1 MWKSIAWVALASVIS
16 SPVLAGPLDPIVS
29 KAWVGESVPGQTTA
43 TLQMNVTTVKAV
55 TLLSATSPV
64 AENIEI
70 HSLMK
75 HRGAMKVQ
83 VVNKL
88 ALPEHSTSIF
98 GSRGLFLM
106 MTGIKQ
112 PLKTGERIPVN
123 LLVSF
128 ADKKTKTITAEAE
141 VRALELS
148 YKHYGP
154 KEVYDHR

>member
-1 MWKSIAWVALASVIS
+1 MRQSIICAILAVCFGSAW
-16 SPVLAGPLDPIVS
+16 AGPLDPIVS
-29 KAWVGESVPGQTTA
+29 KAWIGESVPGQTSA

-55 TLLSATSPV
+55 TLLSVTTPV
-64 AENIEI
+64 AENVEI

-83 VVNKL
+83 VVNRL
-88 ALPEHSTSIF
+88 PLPEHSTSIF

-106 MTGIKQ
+106 VTGIKQ
-112 PLKTGERIPVN
+112 PLKSGERVPVN

-128 ADKKTKTITAEAE
+128 ADKKTKTIQAEAE
-141 VRALELS
+141 VRQMELS

-154 KEVYDHR
+154 NEVYDHR